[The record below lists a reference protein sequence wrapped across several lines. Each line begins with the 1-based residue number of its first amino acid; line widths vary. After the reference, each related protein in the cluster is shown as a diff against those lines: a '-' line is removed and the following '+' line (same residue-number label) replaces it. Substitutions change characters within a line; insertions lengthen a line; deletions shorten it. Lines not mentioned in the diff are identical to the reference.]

1 MRSDELSHRPRSDN
15 GRLRRDLPLA
25 AISPRS
31 GDSHAGP
38 RYAPDL
44 QEIQHP
50 GWLHR
55 RKHKENRGA
64 VFVAST
70 RSNTSVGS
78 QFERKVLCHTT
89 KTKEMPS
96 LLDGNQIPLMIGR
109 IPRTR
114 IPRSATPFPAI
125 RILRCLRPNLSE
137 ILHLI
142 RTADPWR
149 RSSATRAV
157 TSDSGSRNRT
167 FDS

>member
-1 MRSDELSHRPRSDN
+1 LRSNELSHQPRSDK
-15 GRLRRDLPLA
+15 GRLRRDLPLVT
-25 AISPRS
+25 ISPGS

-38 RYAPDL
+38 RHAPDL

-55 RKHKENRGA
+55 RKHKENRGV

-78 QFERKVLCHTT
+78 QFERKVRCHTT
-89 KTKEMPS
+89 NTKEMPS
-96 LLDGNQIPLMIGR
+96 LLDGNQILLIVGR

-137 ILHLI
+137 IANSL
-142 RTADPWR
+142 
-149 RSSATRAV
+149 
-157 TSDSGSRNRT
+157 
-167 FDS
+167 